1 MLLRRVF
8 AVLLA
13 LAILIVLIGFLLPRV
28 SVVQRSLVIDQPAEV
43 VFEVLQDFRHFPRWS
58 PWFER
63 VPEAGFR
70 LEGPASGVGSTL
82 VWSDEGGSGGGRLWI
97 TSVNPPR
104 RIDLR
109 MELGETETEGFFL
122 IEPAAAEGQEVT
134 WGLRIEVGRF
144 DLVGRYMSLLL
155 PGLVG
160 PEYAQGLERL
170 AAYLASHDG
179 VPPVP
184 ATPERALRGLK
195 TSGSRPA
202 G

>member
-1 MLLRRVF
+1 MFLRRLF

-13 LAILIVLIGFLLPRV
+13 LAILTVLIGFFLPRV
-28 SVVQRSLVIDQPAEV
+28 TVVQRSQVIDRPAEV
-43 VFEVLQDFRHFPRWS
+43 LFEVLRDFRHFPQWS

-82 VWSDEGGSGGGRLWI
+82 VWSDENGSGGGRLWI
-97 TSVNPPR
+97 TSVTPPS

-122 IEPAAAEGQEVT
+122 VEPVAADAQKVT
-134 WGLRIEVGRF
+134 WGLRVEAGRF

-160 PEYAQGLERL
+160 PEYAKGLERL
-170 AAYLASHDG
+170 ENYLQSHDG
-179 VPPVP
+179 VPPIPGRQV
-184 ATPERALRGLK
+184 
-195 TSGSRPA
+195 SSD
-202 G
+202 